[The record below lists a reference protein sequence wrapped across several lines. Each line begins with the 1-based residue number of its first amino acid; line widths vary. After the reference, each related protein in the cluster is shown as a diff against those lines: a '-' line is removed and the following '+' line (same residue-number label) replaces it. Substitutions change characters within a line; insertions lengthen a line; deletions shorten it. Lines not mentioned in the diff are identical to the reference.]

1 MIVIKRIKE
10 VMTDIDILRIYYDA
24 VRVVNPINHKVI
36 QLTKV
41 GTEILERELP
51 DERCFDMW
59 KVDKPCEN
67 CISMQCAQSLKTIVK
82 LEFVDE
88 KVFFIVTIPVKS
100 SKGSILIMEL
110 LRDVTGQD
118 MLGGLLSFGDARGNG
133 IDIRTRILELNEMAV
148 RDGLTG
154 LYNRRYLNE
163 KLPVEILRTQNN
175 AKELSLIM
183 LDIDYF
189 KKVNDVY
196 GHATGDTVIQWIANE
211 LVQQISHNGWV
222 ARYGGEEFTVC
233 LPDFNLE
240 KASELAETVRLSV
253 EKASIPICNGEELNV
268 TISAGVSS
276 SSEFIQAELLKLA
289 DERLYDAKR
298 NGRNR
303 VVSACTLHS

>member
-1 MIVIKRIKE
+1 MLKKINEVI
-10 VMTDIDILRIYYDA
+10 MDIDVLRNYYDA
-24 VRVVNPINHKVI
+24 VRIVNPITHKVI
-36 QLTKV
+36 QLTKE
-41 GTEILERELP
+41 GTEVIERELT
-51 DERCFDMW
+51 DQRCFDIW

-67 CISMQCAQSLKTIVK
+67 CISMQCAQALKTFVK

-88 KVFFIVTIPVKS
+88 KGFFIVTMPVKS
-100 SKGSILIMEL
+100 RKGSIWIMEL

-118 MLGGLLSFGDARGNG
+118 VLGGLLSFGDFRGNG
-133 IDIRTRILELNEMAV
+133 IDIRARILELNEMAV

-163 KLPVEILRTQNN
+163 KLPVEKLRAQSSG
-175 AKELSLIM
+175 KELSLIM
-183 LDIDYF
+183 FDIDHF

-196 GHATGDTVIQWIANE
+196 GHATGDAVIQWVADEI
-211 LVQQISHNGWV
+211 VQQIAHNGWV

-240 KASELAETVRLSV
+240 QANELAEIVRLAV
-253 EKASIPICNGEELNV
+253 EKASITACNGEVLKV
-268 TISAGVSS
+268 TISAGISS
-276 SSEFIQAELLKLA
+276 NAEFIKADLLKLA

>member
-1 MIVIKRIKE
+1 MIKE
-10 VMTDIDILRIYYDA
+10 INDLALDIEVLRNYYDA
-24 VRVVNPINHKVI
+24 IRVVNPINHRVI

-41 GTEILERELP
+41 GTEFLERELP
-51 DERCFDMW
+51 DERCFDIW

-67 CISMQCAQSLKTIVK
+67 CISMQCAQSLKTFVK

-118 MLGGLLSFGDARGNG
+118 VLGGLLSFGNSRGNG

-148 RDGLTG
+148 MDGLTG

-163 KLPVEILRTQNN
+163 KLPVEMLQSKHNE
-175 AKELSLIM
+175 KELSLIM
-183 LDIDYF
+183 LDIDHF

-196 GHATGDTVIQWIANE
+196 GHAAGDIVIQWIADE
-211 LVQQISHNGWV
+211 LVQQIAHNGWV

-233 LPDFNLE
+233 LPGFNLE
-240 KASELAETVRLSV
+240 QASELAENVRLSV
-253 EKASIPICNGEELNV
+253 EKAKIPICNGEELNV

-276 SSEFIQAELLKLA
+276 SSESNREELLKVA
-289 DERLYDAKR
+289 DKRLYAAKR
-298 NGRNR
+298 NGRNQ
-303 VVSACTLHS
+303 VISACNLHP

>member
-1 MIVIKRIKE
+1 
-10 VMTDIDILRIYYDA
+10 
-24 VRVVNPINHKVI
+24 
-36 QLTKV
+36 
-41 GTEILERELP
+41 
-51 DERCFDMW
+51 
-59 KVDKPCEN
+59 
-67 CISMQCAQSLKTIVK
+67 MQCAQALKTFVK
-82 LEFVDE
+82 LEFVDD
-88 KVFFIVTIPVKS
+88 KGFFIVTMPVKS
-100 SKGSILIMEL
+100 RKGSIWIMEL

-118 MLGGLLSFGDARGNG
+118 VLGGLLSFGDSRGNG
-133 IDIRTRILELNEMAV
+133 IDIRARILELNEMAV

-163 KLPVEILRTQNN
+163 KLPVEILRSQNN
-175 AKELSLIM
+175 EKELSLIM
-183 LDIDYF
+183 LDIDHF

-196 GHATGDTVIQWIANE
+196 GHAVGDIVIQWIADE
-211 LVQQISHNGWV
+211 LVQQIAHNGWV

-233 LPDFNLE
+233 LPGFNLE
-240 KASELAETVRLSV
+240 QANELAETVRLSV
-253 EKASIPICNGEELNV
+253 EKAKIPICKGEELNI

>member
-1 MIVIKRIKE
+1 MIKE
-10 VMTDIDILRIYYDA
+10 INDLALDVEVLRNYYDA
-24 VRVVNPINHKVI
+24 VRVVNPINHRVI
-36 QLTKV
+36 QLMKV
-41 GTEILERELP
+41 GMKIFERELP
-51 DERCFDMW
+51 DERCFDIW
-59 KVDKPCEN
+59 KIDKPCEN
-67 CISMQCAQSLKTIVK
+67 CISMQCAQSLKTFVK

-100 SKGSILIMEL
+100 TKGAILIMEL

-118 MLGGLLSFGDARGNG
+118 VLGGLLSFGDDRGNG

-163 KLPVEILRTQNN
+163 KLQVEILRAQSSG
-175 AKELSLIM
+175 KELSLIM
-183 LDIDYF
+183 FDIDHF

-196 GHATGDTVIQWIANE
+196 GHATGDTVIQWVADE
-211 LVQQISHNGWV
+211 LVQQIAHNGWV

-233 LPDFNLE
+233 LPGFNL
-240 KASELAETVRLSV
+240 KQANALAETVRLSV

-276 SSEFIQAELLKLA
+276 SSESTQEELLKVA
-289 DERLYDAKR
+289 DKRLYSAKR
-298 NGRNR
+298 NGRNQ
-303 VVSACTLHS
+303 VVSTCNLHA

>member
-1 MIVIKRIKE
+1 MLKKINEVI
-10 VMTDIDILRIYYDA
+10 MDIDVLRNYYDA
-24 VRVVNPINHKVI
+24 VRIVNPITHKVI
-36 QLTKV
+36 QLTKE
-41 GTEILERELP
+41 GTEVIERELT
-51 DERCFDMW
+51 DQRCFDIW

-67 CISMQCAQSLKTIVK
+67 CISMQCAQALKTFVK

-88 KVFFIVTIPVKS
+88 KGFFIVTMPVKS
-100 SKGSILIMEL
+100 RKGSIWIMEL

-118 MLGGLLSFGDARGNG
+118 VLGGLLSFGDFRGNG
-133 IDIRTRILELNEMAV
+133 IDIRARILELNEMAV

-163 KLPVEILRTQNN
+163 KLPVEKLRAQSSG
-175 AKELSLIM
+175 KELSLIM
-183 LDIDYF
+183 FDIDHF

-196 GHATGDTVIQWIANE
+196 GHATGDAVIQWVADEI
-211 LVQQISHNGWV
+211 VQQIAHNGWV

-240 KASELAETVRLSV
+240 QANELAEIVRLAV
-253 EKASIPICNGEELNV
+253 ERASITACNGEVLKV
-268 TISAGVSS
+268 TISAGISS
-276 SSEFIQAELLKLA
+276 NAEFIKADLLKLA